1 MLKIKTISQLLL
13 ILILVF
19 ILSGIAQAASSLDEL
34 QSKKTTLQE
43 EIRKKRE
50 EEEKAKKAKEE
61 NREQKEEHQAEV
73 TELNNAISQTTTEI
87 NDLEAEISQTQEEIR
102 IKEEEIAKL
111 EAEIRELEAKID
123 EALRVIYEDEEENA
137 LELILKEK
145 GISEIISDAEAREA
159 LIEQILDFK
168 RIAEEKKA
176 ELEKKKA
183 ELEEKKRQLEEE
195 NQKLK
200 VLRRV
205 REVQRTEENRLMQ
218 EAAKAE
224 EINKEKELSAR
235 SDAEKLKQEFSRVAA
250 EEAMLRRL
258 LELQRLGK
266 LSPDERV
273 SAVGFMWPVTGR
285 ITARLG
291 ERTPFQVHHTGLDIA
306 GLIGTPIR
314 AAADGEVV
322 SVIEMRSG
330 NYFYGYG
337 RYVTIKHN
345 AVTTTLYAH
354 MDEAYVSPGQQ
365 IKRGDIIGTI
375 GMTGWTTGPHVH
387 FEIRLNG
394 IPEDPLLYL
403 P

>member
-1 MLKIKTISQLLL
+1 MLKVKVASQLLL
-13 ILILVF
+13 VLVLIF
-19 ILSGIAQAASSLDEL
+19 ALSGTTKAASLDEL
-34 QSKKTTLQE
+34 KSKKTTLQE
-43 EIRKKRE
+43 EIRKKKE
-50 EEEKAKKAKEE
+50 EEEKAKKAKEAS
-61 NREQKEEHQAEV
+61 REKKEEHQEEV
-73 TELNNAISQTTTEI
+73 VELNQAISQTTTEI
-87 NDLEAEISQTQEEIR
+87 NDLEAEIFQTQEEIR

-111 EAEIRELEAKID
+111 EAEIKELEAKID
-123 EALRVIYEDEEENA
+123 EALRVIYEDGEKNA
-137 LELILKEK
+137 LEIILKEK
-145 GISEIISDAEAREA
+145 GISEIVSDAEAREA
-159 LIEQILDFK
+159 LIDQILDFK
-168 RIAEEKKA
+168 RTAEEKKA

-183 ELEEKKRQLEEE
+183 ELEEKKQSLEEK

-200 VLRRV
+200 ILRQ
-205 REVQRTEENRLMQ
+205 VQQAQRKEEDRLMQ

-224 EINKEKELSAR
+224 EVNKEKELAAR
-235 SDAEKLKQEFSRVAA
+235 SDAEKLKQEFSKVAA

-285 ITARLG
+285 ITARIG

-306 GLIGTPIR
+306 GPIGTPIR
-314 AAADGEVV
+314 ASADGEIIAVT
-322 SVIEMRSG
+322 EMRSG

-345 AVTTTLYAH
+345 SVTATLYAH
-354 MDEAYVSPGQQ
+354 MNEAYVSPGQQ

-375 GMTGWTTGPHVH
+375 GTTGWSTGPHVH
-387 FEIRLNG
+387 FEIRLSG
-394 IPEDPLLYL
+394 VPEDPLLYL